1 MPKGYRPAAGLF
13 QKGIRTG
20 NAPVRVPFMQRS
32 STLWLMGGEIAEYW
46 YVGEIFIPLFIAVG
60 SDTGVLSKGM
70 DEMRSIGE
78 TYPGTDI

>member
-1 MPKGYRPAAGLF
+1 MNGLSL
-13 QKGIRTG
+13 
-20 NAPVRVPFMQRS
+20 QRS
-32 STLWLMGGEIAEYW
+32 STLRFMGGEIAEYW